1 MSSPK
6 PLFQGRPSPYTAY
19 TERQTGNPDKPF
31 ANLQYCVRCCVPQT
45 QEGVVFDEL
54 GVCQACQSA
63 EQKIHIDWVA
73 RERDLRATL
82 EAAKASAGN
91 NYDCIIPISGGKDST
106 FQLHVLTKIYGMK
119 PLAVTFSHNWFS
131 ETGWYNLQNSLEQF
145 NVDHIMFTPNR
156 SVVNRIAKHSLAGI
170 GDSCW
175 HCHAGV
181 GAFPL
186 QAAVRFNIPLL
197 VWGESIAESSGRA
210 TYKNPV
216 RKFDR
221 EYFTKVSA
229 KLRPDQMVRDDLSER
244 DLYPFN
250 VPSAEECERVGVY
263 GIHLGDYIFWD
274 DERQTEFVRDVYGWR
289 ETQIEGSYK
298 RYKSAE
304 CIMPGVHD
312 YANYLKRGYGR
323 ATFHSSV
330 DVRAG
335 LLSRDEAWQLIR
347 DNDGVRPE
355 GLDYYLK
362 ITGMTEEEFHTTM
375 EGHRRPELKNVV
387 IPIYPKAAPNEEKLV
402 PHPQQLIARVQTKG
416 DTNPAVDVDG
426 AVQ

>member
-1 MSSPK
+1 MTP
-6 PLFQGRPSPYTAY
+6 PFA
-19 TERQTGNPDKPF
+19 DKPF
-31 ANLQYCVRCCVPQT
+31 PHLQYCVRCCVPQT

-63 EQKIHIDWVA
+63 EQKIHIDWAA

-119 PLAVTFSHNWFS
+119 PLAVTFSHNWYS

-210 TYKNPV
+210 SYKNPV

-312 YANYLKRGYGR
+312 YTNYLKRGYGR

-362 ITGMTEEEFHTTM
+362 ITGMTEGEFHATM
-375 EGHRRPELKNVV
+375 EGHRRPEMKNVV
-387 IPIYPKAAPNEEKLV
+387 IPIYPKPAPNEEKLV
-402 PHPQQLIARVQTKG
+402 PHPQQLIARVQA
-416 DTNPAVDVDG
+416 DTGAPAADDE
-426 AVQ
+426 AAA